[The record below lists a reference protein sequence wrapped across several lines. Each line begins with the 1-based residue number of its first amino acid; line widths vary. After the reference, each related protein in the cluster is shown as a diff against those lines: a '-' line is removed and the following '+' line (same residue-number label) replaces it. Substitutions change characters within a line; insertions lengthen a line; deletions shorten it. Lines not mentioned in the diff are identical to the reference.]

1 MPTILADRLGRAL
14 LFAAALAAGLWGV
27 QGAAPAAAQP
37 LTALPVDEAPLDP
50 ALQDLRDRLLSAVR
64 RRDSDA
70 VVALAAPDIHLSF
83 GGDHGREM
91 LRAAL
96 DGDPDMGWTGEI
108 YWTEL
113 QTALEMGGMF
123 SRADPA
129 RRYFCAPYTFL
140 ADFPQELDPFTIVF
154 VTRRIAPL
162 YAEPRADAP
171 VIGTLS
177 YDIAEITESGV
188 GEAVEE
194 AGAPYWIGLR
204 TVDGT
209 RQGYAVST
217 DFRSPI
223 DYRACFNPN
232 PDTGQWEWTAFI
244 AGD

>member
-1 MPTILADRLGRAL
+1 MPTNHADRLGRAL
-14 LFAAALAAGLWGV
+14 LVAAALAAPWT
-27 QGAAPAAAQP
+27 APAAAEP
-37 LTALPVDEAPLDP
+37 LIALPVDQASLDP
-50 ALQDLRDRLLSAVR
+50 ALEDLRDTLLDAVR
-64 RRDSDA
+64 RRDTDA

-91 LRAAL
+91 LRDAL
-96 DGDPDMGWTGEI
+96 DGDPDMGWTGEV

-113 QTALEMGGMF
+113 QTVLEMGGAF
-123 SRADPA
+123 SGADPSQ
-129 RRYFCAPYTFL
+129 RYFCAPYTFL
-140 ADFPQELDPFTIVF
+140 ADFPQHLDPFMIVF

-162 YAEPRADAP
+162 YAAPRADAP

-194 AGAPYWIGLR
+194 AGAPYWVGLR

-209 RQGYAVST
+209 REGYAVST

-232 PDTGQWEWTAFI
+232 PDTGHWEWTAFI